1 MRIAIVGAGVSGLV
15 AAHPL
20 HDRHEIC
27 VFEAATRPCGHAN
40 TVDVDVDVDVDI
52 DGATHRARCGAVA
65 GASALLSVAV
75 GAPLDR

>member
-27 VFEAATRPCGHAN
+27 VFEAATRPGGHAN
-40 TVDVDVDVDVDI
+40 TVDVDI